1 MQLNSSM
8 VTRTERPVKV
18 MQFGEGNFLR
28 AFVDWMIDIGNEKGV
43 FNSNIAIVKP
53 IAFGSLERFDKQDN
67 LYTVELRGMEDG
79 KTVEADRVVTSI
91 AKTIDP
97 FTDYA
102 AYEALCLSE
111 ELRFVVSNTTEAG
124 IVFDESD
131 RFELTPPATFPGKL
145 TKLLYQRF
153 QKFSGAADKGLI
165 MIPCELIDNN
175 GAELRRCVLKF
186 VDLWQLGDAFK
197 TWVEQC
203 CIFSSTLVDR
213 IVTGYPREEAAAI
226 CQKLGYEDE
235 LLDTGEPF
243 SLWVIESEK
252 DFSAEFPL
260 DKAGCHLVFTDNVKP
275 YKERKVRILNGAHT
289 STVPAAFLA
298 GYDYVIDMMKDETV
312 VKYMKSILF
321 DEIIPTL
328 SLPRDDLEAFAAAVF
343 ERFSNPFIKHALQSI
358 ALNSVSKYKARVTPS
373 LVAAYQKEGKLPKLL
388 TFSFAALLCY
398 YLGEQKADGYYGS
411 RGGESY
417 RILDDED
424 VLAFFAEYS
433 AKPSRQLVDAFLASD
448 KFAGPELREIPGFA
462 QAVAQQMDKVKQSS
476 MREALAEIVR

>member
-1 MQLNSSM
+1 MQLNNSM
-8 VTRTERPVKV
+8 VKRVERPVRV

-28 AFVDWMIDIGNEKGV
+28 AFVDWMIDIANEKGT
-43 FNSNIAIVKP
+43 FNSNIAVVKP

-91 AKTIDP
+91 AQAIDP
-97 FTDYA
+97 FADYA
-102 AYEALCLSE
+102 AYEALCLSD

-124 IVFDESD
+124 IVFDASD
-131 RFELTPPATFPGKL
+131 KFELTPPNTFPGKL

-153 QKFSGAADKGLI
+153 EKFAGAADKGLI

-175 GAELRRCVLKF
+175 GAELRRCVLQF
-186 VDLWQLGDAFK
+186 IELWKLGDAFQK
-197 TWVEQC
+197 WVEEC

-243 SLWVIESEK
+243 SLWVIESDK
-252 DFSAEFPL
+252 DFSSEFAL
-260 DKAGCHLVFTDNVKP
+260 DKAGCHLVFTNDVKP

-298 GYDYVIDMMKDETV
+298 GYDYVIDIMHDPVIE
-312 VKYMKSILF
+312 KYMRSILF

-328 SLPRDDLEAFAAAVF
+328 SLPKADLEAFAAAVF

-373 LVAAYQKEGKLPKLL
+373 LVASYKKEGKLPKLL

-398 YLGEQKADGYYGS
+398 YLGEQKEDGFYGS
-411 RGGESY
+411 RDGESY
-417 RILDDED
+417 RILDDAD
-424 VLAFFAEYS
+424 VLEFFAAYS
-433 AKPSRQLVDAFLASD
+433 QKSTRELVDAFLASD
-448 KFAGPELREIPGFA
+448 KFAGAELREIPGFA
-462 QAVAQQMDKVKQSS
+462 EAVAAHMDRVKQSS
-476 MREALAEIVR
+476 MKQALAEITR